1 MKAAGQTTG
10 AIEQVDRTWSRVY
23 PVDMG
28 DYNATG
34 EVNEW
39 TYSGDWESLQ
49 TYAQEKLSEG
59 GQAMQVTATLR
70 RMAGNQAFLTLRMQG
85 YAAAGGEEE
94 EDGGDDGSGGESDD
108 SSEREISVEVSASME
123 DILTH
128 PKFAGVSWDASSGV
142 GLQKLAAGADPD
154 EEFEWYGQV
163 YKVGEQAKLI
173 TGWELVTKARSYYV
187 PHVVVTVTTPGDGEA
202 SVGEIKTSVPGVS
215 TAPGIN
221 WLTAGGGTTESGGV
235 KKFVQKYIS
244 SGPGGWD
251 KEIYGS

>member
-10 AIEQVDRTWSRVY
+10 AIEQVDRTWSKVY

-59 GQAMQVTATLR
+59 GKAMQVTATLR
-70 RMAGNQAFLTLRMQG
+70 RMAGNQAILTLRNQG
-85 YAAAGGEEE
+85 YAAPEGEDEEEGEAGGS
-94 EDGGDDGSGGESDD
+94 GSGSDE

-128 PKFAGVSWDASSGV
+128 PKFAGVKWDASSGV

-154 EEFEWYGQV
+154 EEFEWSGQV
-163 YKVGEQAKLI
+163 YKVGEQAALI
-173 TGWELVTKARSYYV
+173 TDWELVTKARSYYV

-202 SVGEIKTSVPGVS
+202 SVGEIKNSVPGVS
-215 TAPGIN
+215 TARGIN
-221 WLTAGGGTTESGGV
+221 WLTAGGGTTWSGGM

-251 KEIYGS
+251 KDIYGS